1 MSVMTRSALYGGRWG
16 VFVVRYALYALY
28 NVAAFTT
35 KLGSRIIV
43 PVVAAAG
50 AYVWRLP
57 LDAEIRRYVL
67 DVDWRQMPEPVTM
80 EAAGAACLAFMVCVC
95 VVVVPR
101 LPAQGTAASSLV
113 RFFLRL
119 ALLLTAIGG
128 MAWYAG
134 YRLPANFMA
143 VYAPWMTWQPT
154 LADAVLIF
162 ALIAAAFLYSLASR
176 LLGLVLGA
184 FPVMTK
190 PLRPLRP
197 LKAPSSA
204 RKPARLRLVVPS
216 LPPTLG

>member
-1 MSVMTRSALYGGRWG
+1 MSVTTSALYGGRWG
-16 VFVVRYALYALY
+16 VFALRYALYQIY
-28 NVAAFTT
+28 NIAAFTT
-35 KLGSRIIV
+35 KPGSRAIC
-43 PVVAAAG
+43 PAMAAVA
-50 AYVWRLP
+50 AYVWRSP
-57 LDAEIRRYVL
+57 LDVAIQRVL

-80 EAAGAACLAFMVCVC
+80 EAAGAACLALMVCVG

-101 LPAQGTAASSLV
+101 LPQEGTAASALV

-119 ALLLTAIGG
+119 ALLLAVIGG

-134 YRLPANFMA
+134 YRLPTNFMN

-154 LADAVLIF
+154 LADGVLIF
-162 ALIAAAFLYSLASR
+162 ALVAASFVYSSASR

-190 PLRPLRP
+190 PLRPLRRLMP
-197 LKAPSSA
+197 TSSI

-216 LPPTLG
+216 MPTPG